1 MKSLTKSLAIL
12 GATGSIGRSTFKI
25 VSRFPDRFRVK
36 VLTAKSNIDLLAEQI
51 RVLKPELAVVYD
63 EGGVKDLKRQ
73 LPVDLNIEILH
84 GRQGYLAA
92 AGWDGVDMVVGAMVG
107 AAGLE
112 PTLAAI
118 DSGKDVALANKET
131 LVMAGELV
139 MAAVADKGVKL
150 LPVDSEHSAIF
161 QCLQGQQHQ
170 ELDKILLTASG
181 GPFLDTPAVE
191 FERITPAKALKHPNW
206 NMGAKITIDSATLMN
221 KGLEVIEA
229 KWLFGLEPE
238 QIQVVVHPESIIH
251 SMAAFQDGSI
261 IAQMGVPDMQVAIA
275 YALSY
280 PQRLPLGQALPD
292 FAAMGALTFR
302 EPDMQRFGCLRLAFD
317 AIRIGG
323 TAPAVLN
330 AANEIAVG
338 AFLAEK
344 IPFNAIYAMNSD
356 ILKAHQPTAA
366 PDLPCILEADE
377 WARQTARIKVDT
389 FAKF

>member
-1 MKSLTKSLAIL
+1 MESLKKSLAIL

-25 VSRFPDRFRVK
+25 VSRYPDRFRVK

-73 LPVDLNIEILH
+73 LPMDLSIEILH

-118 DSGKDVALANKET
+118 DAGKDVALANKET

-139 MAAVADKGVKL
+139 MAAVADKGVNL

-170 ELDKILLTASG
+170 ELDRILLTASG
-181 GPFLDTPAVE
+181 GPFLGTPAAE

-206 NMGAKITIDSATLMN
+206 DMGAKITIDSATLMN

-251 SMAAFQDGSI
+251 SMVAFQDGSI

-280 PQRLPLGQALPD
+280 PRRLPLGQALPD

-330 AANEIAVG
+330 AANEISVG

-344 IPFNAIYAMNSD
+344 IPFNAIYAINSD
-356 ILKAHQPTAA
+356 ILDAHQPTAA
-366 PDLPCILEADE
+366 PDLPCILEADA

-389 FAKF
+389 FTKF